1 LPLPPPP
8 PKNAGATST
17 TDTEV
22 ASTYADKRALLS
34 LRITCLTA
42 ADAQKALGAAS
53 PLGAAEITIEAE
65 LTGDMKDGGK
75 LTFSV
80 AETKVA
86 AAIKPLTMAQTLGNA
101 LAPGSSIRVTVV
113 LGFGKDGKADL
124 GASLRSL
131 FMQLPDTATI
141 EARFAPLSA

>member
-1 LPLPPPP
+1 MPPPP
-8 PKNAGATST
+8 PPPPQPGPTST
-17 TDTEV
+17 TDTDAA
-22 ASTYADKRALLS
+22 ASLADKRSLLT
-34 LRITCLTA
+34 LRITCHTA

-53 PLGAAEITIEAE
+53 PLGATDITIEAE

-131 FMQLPDTATI
+131 FMQLPDTTTI